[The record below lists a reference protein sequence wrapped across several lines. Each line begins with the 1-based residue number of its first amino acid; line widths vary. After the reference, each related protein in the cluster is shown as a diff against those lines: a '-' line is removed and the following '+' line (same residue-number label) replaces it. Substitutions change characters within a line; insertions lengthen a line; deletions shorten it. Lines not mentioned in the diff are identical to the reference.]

1 MNDFQASHSRSEI
14 FQSPDNLD
22 IIDEH
27 QKLVIPDPET
37 YSLSYDS
44 VNKDYNQINTNQ
56 NNAETEN
63 DLNFAQNDENTDNAK
78 NEGQE
83 EEEEVHTVSMVV
95 TIVAAFPAGLI
106 NTL

>member
-27 QKLVIPDPET
+27 HKLVIPDPET

-44 VNKDYNQINTNQ
+44 VNKDYNQLNTYQ
-56 NNAETEN
+56 NNAETES

-78 NEGQE
+78 NEGQ

-106 NTL
+106 NKL

>member
-44 VNKDYNQINTNQ
+44 VNKDYNQIN
-56 NNAETEN
+56 NAETES